1 MAQVGLIEFADLAYA
16 FMTGIPGFGT
26 RGFCMMDPE
35 VMKKQRITYIRY
47 WMRKLQDDLQRAAA
61 ALKAK

>member
-1 MAQVGLIEFADLAYA
+1 
-16 FMTGIPGFGT
+16 
-26 RGFCMMDPE
+26 MMDPE